1 MNLFQFLGSL
11 ELGLIYSLVAIGVFI
26 SFRVLDFPDLT
37 VDGSFPMGAAIAGI
51 LIVEGFNPWLA
62 TAIAMLGGAMAGTV
76 TAWLNV
82 RWGILNLLAGILT
95 MTALYSVNL
104 RIMGRPNISLLS
116 ESTIFTPL
124 MNLFPRNVA
133 VVIMMTIIVGIVLWL
148 LNRFL
153 SSEVGLA
160 MRATGKNKKMAR
172 AQGVHTKYMVLSGIA
187 LSNSLVA
194 LAGAL
199 FTQSL
204 GFAEVSMGIGTIV
217 AGLAA
222 VIIGEVIFSTRLVWV
237 AILAGV
243 LGSILYRMVLAFAL
257 NSDIFGLQ
265 TSDQSLIAAILV
277 ALAMISSKARQPLRS
292 ILKGK
297 GRRGTV

>member
-237 AILAGV
+237 AILACV
-243 LGSILYRMVLAFAL
+243 LGSIVYRMVLAFAL